1 MTLPTF
7 EALQMFQTEYSIV
20 PIYREIFSDRIT
32 PISLLQ
38 TLASYSSQ
46 YYLLESV
53 EGGKIGQDIHFLAL
67 IRFWSFVVK
76 TIKFK

>member
-38 TLASYSSQ
+38 TLASYSSK

-53 EGGKIGQDIHFLAL
+53 QGGKNCA
-67 IRFWSFVVK
+67 R
-76 TIKFK
+76 